1 MRFGAE
7 HWLWL
12 LWAVPVAATL
22 AVYAISRRRAAARRF
37 VDAGLLPR
45 VSRGRSLPRLFVKAL
60 LLVLAIGAVSV
71 SLARPQ
77 WGEKPEENVAR
88 GRDVCFII
96 DVSKSMLAEDLA
108 PTRLERAKLWVR
120 DTLRVVKGDRI
131 ALVAFAGEAVVKC
144 PLTIDYGFFRTALT
158 DLSPS
163 SVVRGGTNIGDAIRV
178 ACKEVFEEKDPN
190 FKDIILITDG
200 EDHESFPIQA
210 AETAGEQG
218 VRIIA
223 IGIGDEGAG
232 RPIPITGPDGRRTN
246 VTYNGEV
253 VLSKLDADTLE
264 KMARASQNGKYFN
277 VATGNIELD
286 TVYSKLI
293 QEAQQRETRESE
305 SLRFEDRFQ
314 IFIAIALALLTFE
327 AMVRERGRSA

>member
-7 HWLWL
+7 QWLWM
-12 LWAVPVAATL
+12 LWLAPVGIALAAF
-22 AVYAISRRRAAARRF
+22 AISRRRAAARRF

-45 VSRGRSLPRLFVKAL
+45 VSRGRSVARLVSKAM
-60 LLVLAIGAVSV
+60 LATGAIAAMALA
-71 SLARPQ
+71 LARPQ
-77 WGEKPEENVAR
+77 WGEKPGQTTTK

-96 DVSKSMLAEDLA
+96 DVSKSMLAEDLV
-108 PTRLERAKLWVR
+108 PTRLDRAKLWVR
-120 DTLRVVKGDRI
+120 DTLGVIKGDRI

-163 SVVRGGTNIGDAIRV
+163 SVTRGGTNLGDAIRL
-178 ACKEVFEEKDPN
+178 ATKEVFEEKDARY
-190 FKDIILITDG
+190 KDVILITDG
-200 EDHESFPIQA
+200 EDHETFPVEAAQA
-210 AETAGEQG
+210 AGEQG

-246 VTYNGEV
+246 MTYNGEV
-253 VLSKLDADTLE
+253 VLSKLDASTLE
-264 KMARASQNGKYFN
+264 KMARASTNGKYFN

-286 TVYSKLI
+286 SVYAKLI
-293 QEAQQRETRESE
+293 QEAEQRETKESE
-305 SLRFEDRFQ
+305 VVRFEDRFQ
-314 IFIAIALALLTFE
+314 IFIALAIGLLAFE
-327 AMVRERGRSA
+327 ALVRERGRSS